1 MIMNLSEHFT
11 LNELTRSAVAARR
24 GIDNSLRYSTDAWII
39 GNLETLCRTVLEP
52 IRHYVGAPIRVN
64 SGYRCALL
72 NALLGGSD
80 NSQHKT
86 GNAADITWENFDKN
100 CLEVVFK
107 VACNLSHLPI
117 DQLILYDTFIHVSCS
132 SFPRHIFLDYRS

>member
-1 MIMNLSEHFT
+1 MNLSKHFT
-11 LNELTRSAVAARR
+11 LNELTRSAAAEKH
-24 GIDNSLRYSTDAWII
+24 GIDNSLRFSCDAWII
-39 GNLETLCRTVLEP
+39 ENLETLCKTVLEP
-52 IRHYVGAPIRVN
+52 IRDYVGGPIFVN

-72 NALLGGSD
+72 NALLGGVD

-86 GNAADITWENFDKN
+86 GNAADITWDDFGKN
-100 CLEVVFK
+100 RLEVVFK
-107 VACNLSHLPI
+107 IACNLSHLPI